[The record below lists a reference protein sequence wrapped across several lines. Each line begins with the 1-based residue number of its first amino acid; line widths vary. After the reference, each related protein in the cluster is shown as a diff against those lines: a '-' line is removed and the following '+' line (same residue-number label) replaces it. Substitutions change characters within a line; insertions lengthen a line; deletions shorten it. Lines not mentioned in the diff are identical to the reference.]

1 MQAKNYRTYYLPPL
15 QIDAIKITPISKT
28 GYKILVNTPFF
39 LVKLKI
45 EDFAQRID
53 YSLDVLDLS
62 RDGKIVITQKSPFL
76 EFLIPVDK
84 QFSSSKHYRYKP
96 EFKLVNAIRTRHY
109 GSFDSIQNK
118 VEELKKYIQDQ
129 SFLPATP
136 PYFIVQDI
144 KNKIYD
150 VYIGINENIL

>member
-1 MQAKNYRTYYLPPL
+1 MPIVEHQYLHYKNVLCFEMQLDY
-15 QIDAIKITPISKT
+15 
-28 GYKILVNTPFF
+28 GE
-39 LVKLKI
+39 I

-109 GSFDSIQNK
+109 GS
-118 VEELKKYIQDQ
+118 IQDQ

>member
-1 MQAKNYRTYYLPPL
+1 MLFR
-15 QIDAIKITPISKT
+15 
-28 GYKILVNTPFF
+28 
-39 LVKLKI
+39 
-45 EDFAQRID
+45 
-53 YSLDVLDLS
+53 
-62 RDGKIVITQKSPFL
+62 
-76 EFLIPVDK
+76 
-84 QFSSSKHYRYKP
+84 SKHYRYKP

-144 KNKIYD
+144 KNNIYD

>member
-1 MQAKNYRTYYLPPL
+1 MPIVEHQYLHYKNVLCFEMQLDY
-15 QIDAIKITPISKT
+15 
-28 GYKILVNTPFF
+28 GE
-39 LVKLKI
+39 I

-109 GSFDSIQNK
+109 GSFRQYSKQKWRSLRSI
-118 VEELKKYIQDQ
+118 IQDQ

-144 KNKIYD
+144 KNK
-150 VYIGINENIL
+150 NL

>member
-1 MQAKNYRTYYLPPL
+1 MPIVEHQYLHYKNVLCFEMQLDY
-15 QIDAIKITPISKT
+15 
-28 GYKILVNTPFF
+28 GE
-39 LVKLKI
+39 I

-62 RDGKIVITQKSPFL
+62 RAGKTVINQKSPFL

>member
-1 MQAKNYRTYYLPPL
+1 MQFDY
-15 QIDAIKITPISKT
+15 
-28 GYKILVNTPFF
+28 GGV
-39 LVKLKI
+39 
-45 EDFAQRID
+45 EDFAKRID
-53 YSLDVLDLS
+53 YSLDVVNLS
-62 RDGKIVITQKSPFL
+62 RDGKIVITQKSPFI

-84 QFSSSKHYRYKP
+84 RFSSNKHYRYKP

-118 VEELKKYIQDQ
+118 VEELKEYIQNH
-129 SFLPATP
+129 SLSPVTP
-136 PYFIVQDI
+136 PYYIVQDL

>member
-1 MQAKNYRTYYLPPL
+1 MPIIEHQYLHYKNVLCFEMQFDY
-15 QIDAIKITPISKT
+15 
-28 GYKILVNTPFF
+28 GGV
-39 LVKLKI
+39 
-45 EDFAQRID
+45 EDFAKRID
-53 YSLDVLDLS
+53 YSLDVVNLS
-62 RDGKIVITQKSPFL
+62 RDGKIVITQKSPFI

-84 QFSSSKHYRYKP
+84 RFSSNKHYRYKP

-118 VEELKKYIQDQ
+118 VEELKEYIQNH
-129 SFLPATP
+129 SLSPVTP
-136 PYFIVQDI
+136 PYYIVQDL